1 MSKRSILSM
10 IAATLGTAMLSP
22 AWAGGSVSA
31 AAVSVLAAQLN
42 GATPVA
48 FITPSKTITGT
59 PSCNIYNRFAVNLS
73 APGAREI
80 YATALMA
87 KSTGSQGVTIAG
99 TGACDVWSDSET
111 AYLLYVQ

>member
-10 IAATLGTAMLSP
+10 IAATLGTAML
-22 AWAGGSVSA
+22 SA